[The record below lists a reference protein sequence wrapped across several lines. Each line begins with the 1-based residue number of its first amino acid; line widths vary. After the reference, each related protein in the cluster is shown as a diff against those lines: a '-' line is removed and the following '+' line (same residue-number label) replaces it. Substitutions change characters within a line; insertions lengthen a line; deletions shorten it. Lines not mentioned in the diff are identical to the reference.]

1 MHLHTRLLLGI
12 AAITLLALAVSVLVP
27 LRSVRGDVGRETA
40 SSMQL
45 AGLLL
50 RVQQEMAAA
59 PDPAAARAAAVAAVD
74 HARPLR
80 HVRIVLTDTGG
91 RPVAA
96 SPWEDRRGRS
106 LASPLIAG
114 GFGADV
120 TYPLAH
126 RGEPVGSLRVLPNP
140 LSETLE
146 IEQRAA
152 IDLVLLAGTI
162 LAMAAS
168 IYWMVRTGLNP
179 VHQIQAALGALEAG
193 AFEVRLPHYRL
204 KDLDEIS
211 YRFNRCAAAMG
222 EAAAQRREMTRKL
235 IAVQEDERR
244 RLARELHDELG
255 QSLTAI
261 KLDAAYIERE
271 AVSAAPQIAACAG
284 GIGKLTSEVMELIR
298 GMLARLRPHGLETM
312 GLRATLQ
319 ELVEGWQGRVADK
332 LQCALTFA
340 GPVNA
345 LPADLNVTLYRLV
358 QECLTNAV
366 RHSRARRVTVH
377 LVADGAPDQER
388 PASVSLEVRESEV
401 ETAGNPQ
408 PVAGGSGLLG
418 MRERVEA
425 HGGELRI
432 DMQSGGMSLA
442 VWMPVAWRGADAAHG

>member
-27 LRSVRGDVGRETA
+27 LRSVRGDVARETA

-50 RVQQEMAAA
+50 RVQQGIDAA
-59 PDPAAARAAAVAAVD
+59 PDAAAARAAAAAAVRQ
-74 HARPLR
+74 AMPLR
-80 HVRIVLTDTGG
+80 HVRIVLTDGEE
-91 RPVAA
+91 RALAA
-96 SPWEDRRGRS
+96 SPSDRQAGS
-106 LASPLIAG
+106 LASTLVAG
-114 GFGADV
+114 GSGAGV
-120 TYPLAH
+120 SYPLSY
-126 RGEPVGSLRVLPNP
+126 RGALLGALRVLPNP

-152 IDLVLLAGTI
+152 IDLVLLTATI

-168 IYWMVRTGLNP
+168 IYWMVRSGLQP
-179 VHQIQAALGALEAG
+179 VRQIQAALGALEAG
-193 AFEVRLPHYRL
+193 ALDVRLPHYRL

-222 EAAAQRREMTRKL
+222 EAAAQRRAMTRRL
-235 IAVQEDERR
+235 IEVQEDERR

-261 KLDAAYIERE
+261 KLDAAYIARE
-271 AVSAAPQIAACAG
+271 TAAEGPQIAACAA

-319 ELVEGWQGRVADK
+319 ELVAGWQARVAGK
-332 LQCALTFA
+332 LHCTLTFA

-366 RHSRARRVTVH
+366 RHSRARRVAVH
-377 LVADGAPDQER
+377 LSADGGPDEAL
-388 PASVSLEVRESEV
+388 PARVSLEVRESEI
-401 ETAGNPQ
+401 EATGDPQ
-408 PVAGGSGLLG
+408 PGTGGSGLLG

-432 DMQSGGMSLA
+432 EQQSGGMSVA
-442 VWMPVAWRGADAAHG
+442 AWMPIERRAVEAAHG